1 MGCFAFLETY
11 IVSSG
16 IIKASPQWFRSI
28 LSQEHLGFEDS
39 FFCFCPRQSSWLK
52 LFPPFSGFI
61 ASHLLV
67 EGIIAT
73 YVTLQIWSFE
83 FLTANNT
90 SPTNAFHPNVYIYM
104 ILKFFANEYIPVTIS
119 WKFILSLKIHK
130 KGERFFFNGQN
141 ISIFAQLSKFSAKFK
156 QNEFIFW

>member
-1 MGCFAFLETY
+1 
-11 IVSSG
+11 
-16 IIKASPQWFRSI
+16 
-28 LSQEHLGFEDS
+28 
-39 FFCFCPRQSSWLK
+39 

-119 WKFILSLKIHK
+119 
-130 KGERFFFNGQN
+130 
-141 ISIFAQLSKFSAKFK
+141 
-156 QNEFIFW
+156 